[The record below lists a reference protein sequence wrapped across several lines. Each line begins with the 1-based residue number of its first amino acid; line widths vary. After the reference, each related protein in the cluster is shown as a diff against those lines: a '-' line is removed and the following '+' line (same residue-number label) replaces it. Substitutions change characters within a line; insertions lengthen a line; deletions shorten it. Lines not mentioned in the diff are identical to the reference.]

1 MSRGSGVSGGSRLT
15 KGPGGPSRELKLR
28 LEDSGLHG
36 TFDRGWCDQFPETW
50 RRVLKGREQKQGK
63 GLEPLQQFPDNRS

>member
-1 MSRGSGVSGGSRLT
+1 MGSGEIWQKGPAGARGVTVRKLVDLGCRGGEGRMSRGSGVSGGSRLT

-36 TFDRGWCDQFPETW
+36 TFDG
-50 RRVLKGREQKQGK
+50 VV
-63 GLEPLQQFPDNRS
+63 